1 MKQTKRD
8 IVRGVIGDK
17 EMSLFEIIDFCRDY
31 KLLEPQEVR
40 NTVNNLFTNGL
51 LIKVGE
57 TTKPTD
63 KQTCG
68 KQSVFIYALTE
79 NTDYIKRQY
88 KGLTKPKI
96 KPREIRSLMVQCNP
110 LTMMY
115 AKELKLTK
123 DLLK

>member
-8 IVRGVIGDK
+8 IVKGVIGDK
-17 EMSLFEIIDFCRDY
+17 HMSLYEIIDFCRDY
-31 KLLEPQEVR
+31 KLLDAQAVR
-40 NTVNNLFTNGL
+40 NTVNNLFTTGL

-57 TTKPTD
+57 VEKPKD
-63 KQTCG
+63 KHHAG
-68 KQSVFIYALTE
+68 KGTIFVYALTE
-79 NTDYIKRQY
+79 ETDYIKRDY

-96 KPREIRSLMVQCNP
+96 KTSEIRSLMVQYNP

-123 DLLK
+123 DML